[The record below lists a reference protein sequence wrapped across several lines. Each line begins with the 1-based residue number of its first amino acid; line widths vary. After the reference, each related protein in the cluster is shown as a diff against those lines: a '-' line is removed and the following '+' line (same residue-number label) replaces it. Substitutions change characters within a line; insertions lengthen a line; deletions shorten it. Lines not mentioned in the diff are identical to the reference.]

1 MSGITLDNLRS
12 LDANKSY
19 YIANSTGQIKEAG
32 LWQKFKCFVGVGDG
46 RDKVQKLID
55 QVKVS
60 LLTASGETDNAAL
73 STDIENYEDNHNW
86 SFAASGR
93 SLAEIANR
101 FAAANADR
109 IASASAREISEERIK
124 TLVKETVRPC
134 LLREDWPEDAVRYL
148 DRAVQPLI
156 DHPPMKA
163 AAGGRRVLDETAFDN
178 QLKDL
183 LDNASTDL
191 IHIAKDARLGMPRF
205 DEAYLDHVFA
215 TFYDENGARNDK
227 TEADLRP
234 ALDVRLETAREEAGD
249 RPNGIDEAAYRTL
262 ARTAI
267 EACGKDVDALNRVL
281 KYTRRILVTDGGQTR
296 SPEKVREYVAGI
308 CDNFAELR
316 VAAKGNPAAFR
327 AGLKALGGLR
337 GKPLSRGMVTKIAE
351 LANSVELK
359 FVGKLGPGSK
369 GYEIHKA
376 LMELDDA
383 FYHMLYGRLRLCD
396 QMDGQD
402 DLPQGRMLAFGF
414 LLGRFS
420 PDVLRN
426 IDAALETPAASR
438 LQQVYFGILSG
449 QGVPDN
455 AGDISDGLY
464 RMIAERSASMNNDIA
479 FLKGAVDNMI
489 GRPASPIDS
498 AKGEH
503 LGYEDVGGDK
513 IYMDLMEKM
522 KQVAKDD
529 RREYLANRAVK
540 GDGPA
545 AAAVREL
552 FSAQLDEF
560 PRAPDTTFRM
570 RFTNCVRPLHS
581 LATLTAAQKVEKG
594 LVKDTGFAKAIADG
608 KLEVELKGGGKLSA
622 DPDEALEQL
631 ARHVAGRDD
640 ATFATLDPSARRT
653 VAVIAGALGDKAM
666 KSLSDGV
673 ALAFDPAGDKPAL
686 ALAGGSE
693 KIRVSVDARDATL
706 LDMTIETERTG
717 ASLRVG
723 AQSFVLGP
731 GSAIKTKYTFTI
743 DGPGKRTLDN
753 DVDLDAFDG
762 TQAEEIATAP
772 GSVPDRAKRVKEVL
786 GGTCMLGC
794 GGGAVKADFVLN

>member
-1 MSGITLDNLRS
+1 MSGITLDTLRS

-32 LWQKFKCFVGVGDG
+32 LWQKFKCFLGVGDG

-109 IASASAREISEERIK
+109 IASAIAGEIADKRIHADIKDSIRACLRREE
-124 TLVKETVRPC
+124 
-134 LLREDWPEDAVRYL
+134 WPVDVERYL
-148 DRAVQPLI
+148 ERAAKPLVA
-156 DHPPMKA
+156 HPPMKVLE
-163 AAGGRRVLDETAFDN
+163 GGRRVLDADAFEK
-178 QLKDL
+178 QLKDI
-183 LDNASTDL
+183 LDGASNDL
-191 IHIAKDARLGMPRF
+191 VHIANSERLGMPRF
-205 DEAYLDHVFA
+205 DKAYLDHVFA

-281 KYTRRILVTDGGQTR
+281 IGTRRILVTDGGQTR

-513 IYMDLMEKM
+513 IYMDLMKKM

-560 PRAPDTTFRM
+560 PRAPGTTFRM

-581 LATLTAAQKVEKG
+581 LATLTDAQKVEKG
-594 LVKDTGFAKAIADG
+594 LVKDTGFSKAIADG
-608 KLEVELKGGGKLSA
+608 MLEVEIKGGGKLSSN
-622 DPDEALEQL
+622 PDEALDQL
-631 ARHVAGRDD
+631 ARHVSGRDD
-640 ATFATLDPSARRT
+640 ATFASLDAFARRK

-666 KSLSDGV
+666 KSLSGGV
-673 ALAFDPAGDKPAL
+673 ALALDPAGGKPAL
-686 ALAGGSE
+686 ALAGGTE
-693 KIRVSVDARDATL
+693 KRRVTLDARDDKTL
-706 LDMTIETERTG
+706 VMKIETERTG
-717 ASLRVG
+717 GALRVG
-723 AQSFVLGP
+723 AKSFVLGP
-731 GSAIKTKYTFTI
+731 GSSIKASYSFEI
-743 DGPGKRTLDN
+743 DSPGMRNLKEG
-753 DVDLDAFDG
+753 VDLDVFDG
-762 TQAEEIATAP
+762 TKAEEIATAQ
-772 GSVPDRAKRVKEVL
+772 GSVPDRAARVKEVL
-786 GGTCMLGC
+786 GGNCMLGR
-794 GGGAVKADFVLN
+794 GRGAVKADFVLN